1 MSNTD
6 TRIQY
11 IRAQVANTGIN
22 PDEIINGD
30 LTEEFGNY
38 GIRKK
43 NGWFMFLVLAVVVIG
58 LTWVGK
64 PMARTSSRLSH

>member
-11 IRAQVANTGIN
+11 IRAQVANTGMD
-22 PDEIINGD
+22 PDEITGSWM
-30 LTEEFGNY
+30 EGFGNY

-43 NGWFMFLVLAVVVIG
+43 NGWFMFLVLAVVIIG
-58 LTWVGK
+58 LGWTAK
-64 PMARTSSRLSH
+64 PLARASMRGMR